1 LNAQNRPEGP
11 SGAES
16 AGVVERALM
25 GFGRVREGTWK
36 VVRAHA
42 LTVVTVAALL
52 GASLLVLA
60 KFLEVVRFIQ
70 LGGDLIP
77 GAEASRKGSAALLVI
92 GVAAGLAALA
102 ARWTEQSLPAL
113 ASAALGAIALGMV
126 LIGDLPDVTSSGIT
140 RGTLIGSADPGPG
153 FWVELA
159 GATVIVVAG
168 LALARLLAL
177 ENRESGHP

>member
-16 AGVVERALM
+16 AGAVERALV

-36 VVRAHA
+36 VVRTHA

-92 GVAAGLAALA
+92 GLAAGLAALA

-113 ASAALGAIALGMV
+113 ASAALGAIALGMA

-140 RGTLIGSADPGPG
+140 SGTLIGSADPGPG

-159 GATVIVVAG
+159 GATVTLVAG

-177 ENRESGHP
+177 ENRKSGHP